1 MKNKLYWIWF
11 QNAVGIGASLNNYLR
26 DCTIEQFYNKED
38 YSFLKIGEKRLAKL
52 LDKDLSKAEK
62 TLKICEEKGYR
73 VLTPDMAEYPRAFN
87 DISGV
92 PAVLYVLGD
101 MDFNA
106 TPMVSVIGARK
117 ASKYSVNVATRLA
130 YSLAT
135 GGVCVVSGGALG
147 VDSASHAGAL
157 AAGGKT
163 VVILGCGLDVEHLK
177 SNEAVRRAA
186 VSSGALVSEFPPG
199 TAPSRN
205 TFPLRNRLIAALSLG
220 TVVIQAGKKSG
231 SLITVRDAKSFGR
244 DVFAVPGGIYN
255 PEFEGINNLLKD
267 GAKAVFGVR
276 DILEEYKEKYP
287 EIDVEKAAV
296 YDISEPKNM
305 YDDLPTTKIES
316 VDNKIVFDLSEKKQ
330 FPDLSPKT
338 RLVYDSLEFGA
349 RHVNE
354 ISAQTGLTLGEVL
367 SHLTS
372 LELID
377 AVRAVEHRVYEQ
389 I

>member
-11 QNAVGIGASLNNYLR
+11 QNAVGAGASLNNYLR
-26 DCTIEQFYNKED
+26 GCTVEQFYNKTD
-38 YSFLKIGEKRLAKL
+38 YSYLKISEKRLAKL
-52 LDKDLSKAEK
+52 LDKDLTQAEK
-62 TLKICEEKGYR
+62 TLKICEEKGYTT
-73 VLTPDMAEYPRAFN
+73 LTPDDEEYPDFFR
-87 DISGV
+87 DISTA
-92 PAVLYVLGD
+92 PAVLYLLGD
-101 MDFNA
+101 IDFNSV
-106 TPMVSVIGARK
+106 PMVSVIGARK
-117 ASKYSVNVATRLA
+117 ASKYSINVATRLS

-147 VDSASHAGAL
+147 VDSASHTGAL

-163 VVILGCGLDVEHLK
+163 VIILGCGLDVEHLK
-177 SNEAVRRAA
+177 SNEAVRKAA
-186 VSSGALVSEFPPG
+186 VSSGALLSEFPPG
-199 TAPSRN
+199 TPPARN

-231 SLITVRDAKSFGR
+231 SLITVNNAKSFGR
-244 DVFAVPGGIYN
+244 DIFAVPGGIYN
-255 PEFEGINNLLKD
+255 PEFEGVNYLLKD

-276 DILEEYKEKYP
+276 DILEEYKDKYP
-287 EIDVEKAAV
+287 QIDIEKAAV
-296 YDISEPKNM
+296 YDISEPEDM
-305 YDDLPTTKIES
+305 YNDLPTTKIES
-316 VDNKIVFDLSEKKQ
+316 VDKKIDFDLSEKKQ

-354 ISAQTGLTLGEVL
+354 ISSATALTLGEVL

-377 AVRAVEHRVYEQ
+377 AVRAVGGGVYEQ

>member
-1 MKNKLYWIWF
+1 MKNTLYWIWF
-11 QNAVGIGASLNNYLR
+11 QQAVGIGASLRNYLR
-26 DCTIEQFYNKED
+26 DDTIEQFYNKD
-38 YSFLKIGEKRLAKL
+38 NYSAIKIGEKRLEKL
-52 LDKDLSKAEK
+52 LDKDLTGAEK
-62 TLKICEEKGYR
+62 TLKICEQKGYR
-73 VLTPDMAEYPRAFN
+73 VLTPDMDEYPHAFK
-87 DISGV
+87 DISNA

-101 MDFNA
+101 IDFN
-106 TPMVSVIGARK
+106 TVPMVSVIGARK
-117 ASKYSVNVATRLA
+117 ASKYSINVATRLSF
-130 YSLAT
+130 SLAA

-163 VVILGCGLDVEHLK
+163 VIVLGCGLDVEHLK
-177 SNEAVRRAA
+177 SNESVRHAA
-186 VSSGALVSEFPPG
+186 VSNGALVSEFPPG
-199 TAPSRN
+199 TPPSRN

-220 TVVIQAGKKSG
+220 TVVIQARKKSG

-287 EIDVEKAAV
+287 EIDVEKASV
-296 YDISEPKNM
+296 YDISEPTEM
-305 YDDLPTTKIES
+305 YNDLPATKIES
-316 VDNKIVFDLSEKKQ
+316 VDKEIAFDLSEKKR

-354 ISAQTGLTLGEVL
+354 ISAQTGLTLNEVL

-377 AVRAVEHRVYEQ
+377 AVRAVEGRVYEQ

>member
-1 MKNKLYWIWF
+1 MKNTLYWIWF
-11 QNAVGIGASLNNYLR
+11 QQAVGIGASLGNYLK
-26 DCTIEQFYNKED
+26 DDTVEQFYNKND
-38 YSFLKIGEKRLAKL
+38 YSALKIGEKRLAKL
-52 LDKDLSKAEK
+52 LDKDLTGAEK
-62 TLKICEEKGYR
+62 TLEICEQKGYR
-73 VLTPDMAEYPRAFN
+73 VLTPDMPEYPASFR
-87 DISGV
+87 DISNA

-101 MDFNA
+101 IDFNA
-106 TPMVSVIGARK
+106 VPMVSVIGARK
-117 ASKYSVNVATRLA
+117 ASKYSINVATRLS

-147 VDSASHAGAL
+147 VDSASHSGAL

-177 SNEAVRRAA
+177 SNEAVRCAA
-186 VSSGALVSEFPPG
+186 VSNGALVSEFPPG
-199 TAPSRN
+199 TPPSRN
-205 TFPLRNRLIAALSLG
+205 TFPLRNRLIAGLSLG

-296 YDISEPKNM
+296 YDISEPSNM
-305 YDDLPTTKIES
+305 YNDLPATKIES
-316 VDNKIVFDLSEKKQ
+316 VDKEITFDLSEKKQ

-354 ISAQTGLTLGEVL
+354 ISAQTGLTLNEVL

-377 AVRAVEHRVYEQ
+377 AVRAVEGRVYEQ

>member
-1 MKNKLYWIWF
+1 MSNKLYWIWF
-11 QNAVGIGASLNNYLR
+11 QNAVGIGASLSNYLR
-26 DCTIEQFYNKED
+26 ACTIEQFYNKKD
-38 YSFLKIGEKRLAKL
+38 YSELKIGEKRLAKL
-52 LDKDLSKAEK
+52 LDKNLSRAEK

-73 VLTPDMAEYPRAFN
+73 VLTPDDEEYPLSFK
-87 DISGV
+87 DISAA
-92 PAVLYVLGD
+92 PAVLYVLGNI
-101 MDFNA
+101 DFNA
-106 TPMVSVIGARK
+106 VPMVSVIGARK
-117 ASKYSVNVATRLA
+117 ASNYSINVATRLS

-163 VVILGCGLDVEHLK
+163 VIILGCGLDVEHLK

-186 VSSGALVSEFPPG
+186 VSKGALVSEFPPG
-199 TAPSRN
+199 TPPSRN

-255 PEFEGINNLLKD
+255 PEFEGVNYLLKD

-287 EIDVEKAAV
+287 QIDIERAAV
-296 YDISEPKNM
+296 YDISEPEDM

-316 VDNKIVFDLSEKKQ
+316 VDKEIAFDLSEKKQ

-338 RLVYDSLEFGA
+338 RLVYDSLEFGK

-354 ISAQTGLTLGEVL
+354 ISAATGLTLGEVL

-377 AVRAVEHRVYEQ
+377 AVRALGGGVYEQ

>member
-11 QNAVGIGASLNNYLR
+11 QNAVGAGASLNNYLR
-26 DCTIEQFYNKED
+26 GCTVEQFYNKTD
-38 YSFLKIGEKRLAKL
+38 YSYLKISEKRLAKL
-52 LDKDLSKAEK
+52 LDKDLTQAEK
-62 TLKICEEKGYR
+62 TLKICEEKGYAL
-73 VLTPDMAEYPRAFN
+73 LTPDDEEYPDLFR
-87 DISGV
+87 DISTA
-92 PAVLYVLGD
+92 PAVLYLLGD
-101 MDFNA
+101 IDFNSV
-106 TPMVSVIGARK
+106 PMVSVIGARK
-117 ASKYSVNVATRLA
+117 ASKYSINVATRLS

-147 VDSASHAGAL
+147 VDSASHTGAL

-163 VVILGCGLDVEHLK
+163 VIILGCGLDVEHLK
-177 SNEAVRRAA
+177 SNEAVRKAA
-186 VSSGALVSEFPPG
+186 VSNGALLSEFPPG
-199 TAPSRN
+199 TPPARN

-231 SLITVRDAKSFGR
+231 SLITVNNAKCFGR
-244 DVFAVPGGIYN
+244 DIFAVPGGIYN
-255 PEFEGINNLLKD
+255 PEFEGVNYLLKD

-276 DILEEYKEKYP
+276 DILEEYKDKYP
-287 EIDVEKAAV
+287 QIDIEKAAV
-296 YDISEPKNM
+296 YDISEPEDM
-305 YDDLPTTKIES
+305 YNDLPTTKIES
-316 VDNKIVFDLSEKKQ
+316 VDKKIDFDLSEKKQ

-354 ISAQTGLTLGEVL
+354 ISSATALTLGEVL

-377 AVRAVEHRVYEQ
+377 AVRAVGGGVYEQ